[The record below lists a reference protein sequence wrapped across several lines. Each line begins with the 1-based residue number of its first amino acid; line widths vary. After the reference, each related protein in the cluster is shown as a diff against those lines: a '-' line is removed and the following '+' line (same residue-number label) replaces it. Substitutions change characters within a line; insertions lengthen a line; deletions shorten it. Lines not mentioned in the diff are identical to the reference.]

1 MATSRWPLL
10 SRWLWLALGSALL
23 SAALLALHVPAA
35 VLLACMVCGMAVAV
49 RGTTLAVPRTWFGW
63 GQGLLGCL
71 MAHSLQPQ
79 HLGTVAQSWPVF
91 LGATV
96 VLIAASTGLGWW
108 LMRRQVMPGTTALWG
123 MAPGAASAMVVMSE
137 SFGADV
143 RLVAFMQ
150 YTRVVVV
157 TLVAALVTRAVVGPL
172 PEGASTLQWWPP
184 TPPQEL
190 ALTAALVLG
199 GSALAQRLNLAGG
212 AMGLPL
218 VAAAL
223 VQGLWGWTPA
233 LPPALMALAYAA
245 IGWSVGLR
253 FSRGILLHALRALP
267 QVLLSIALLMLVG
280 LATGTVL
287 VLATGLDPL
296 SAYLATSPGGA
307 DSLAVIAATSAVDT
321 GFVMAMQLARFLLVL
336 VLGPALMRRVA
347 RGARGGGN
355 PPL

>member
-1 MATSRWPLL
+1 MTS
-10 SRWLWLALGSALL
+10 SRHWLALCMGSALL

-35 VLLACMVCGMAVAV
+35 VLLGCMVCAIAVAV
-49 RGTTLAVPRTWFGW
+49 RGTTLAVPRTLFGW

-79 HLGTVAQSWPVF
+79 HLGTVVQSWPVF
-91 LGATV
+91 LGATLL
-96 VLIAASTGLGWW
+96 LIAASTGLGWW
-108 LMRRQVMPGTTALWG
+108 LTRRQVMPGTTALWG
-123 MAPGAASAMVVMSE
+123 MAPGAATAMVVMSE

-157 TLVAALVTRAVVGPL
+157 TLVAALVTRAV
-172 PEGASTLQWWPP
+172 
-184 TPPQEL
+184 
-190 ALTAALVLG
+190 G
-199 GSALAQRLNLAGG
+199 GHALAQRLNLAGG
-212 AMGLPL
+212 SMVLPL

-253 FSRGILLHALRALP
+253 FTRGIALHALRALP
-267 QVLLSIALLMLVG
+267 QVLLSIALLMGVG
-280 LATGTVL
+280 LATGTAL
-287 VLATGLDPL
+287 VLTTGLDAL
-296 SAYLATSPGGA
+296 SAFLATCPGGA
-307 DSLAVIAATSAVDT
+307 DSMAVIAATSAVDT
-321 GFVMAMQLARFLLVL
+321 GFVMAMQLARFLVVL
-336 VLGPALMRRVA
+336 VAGPAVTRRVA
-347 RGARGGGN
+347 QGSAQAGP